1 MPDPSGPLAVLKTLA
16 AAPLRAGRR
25 RTIRQWLD
33 QERVFRLLP
42 LLPVQ
47 LLLLSLL
54 AIPFL
59 LTIWISLLRWRLTRG
74 FWTAAPF
81 GGLANYI
88 DALTDDGFLYSILR
102 TFTFA
107 AAAVAGELLI
117 GFALAILTYRTFR
130 GRRFYLTV
138 FLIPMMIIPVV
149 VGYDF
154 SMLLIDTGPLNA
166 LLSLVTGLD
175 VRVRWMSEWRAAQV
189 AVVLA
194 DVWQWTPLTFL
205 IFVSGLSALPAEPIK
220 AAQVMGATRWQVF
233 RYVQLP
239 LLKPV
244 IVIALVIRSMEALK
258 IFDMPMLLTQGGP
271 GNATETLSIFLWRN
285 AWVFNKVSYA
295 AAASLIL
302 LALFSGVIF
311 AGVWLLKRERARL
324 EAEGAAGR

>member
-1 MPDPSGPLAVLKTLA
+1 MADPSGPTAAPELMA
-16 AAPLRAGRR
+16 AARARPRR
-25 RTIRQWLD
+25 LTLRQWLE

-42 LLPVQ
+42 LIPVQ
-47 LLLLSLL
+47 LLILSLL
-54 AIPFL
+54 AVPFL

-74 FWTAAPF
+74 FWTDAPF
-81 GGLANYI
+81 GALSNFV
-88 DALTDDGFLYSILR
+88 DALTDEGFLNSILR
-102 TFTFA
+102 TFAFA
-107 AAAVAGELLI
+107 GTAVAFELLI
-117 GFALAILTYRTFR
+117 GFGVALLTYKNFR

-154 SMLLIDTGPLNA
+154 SMLLIDTGPLNSV
-166 LLSLVTGLD
+166 LSLVTGLD

-189 AVVLA
+189 AVILA
-194 DVWQWTPLTFL
+194 DIWQWTPLTFL
-205 IFVSGLSALPAEPIK
+205 ILVSGLSALPAEPIK

-244 IVIALVIRSMEALK
+244 IIIALVIRSMEALK

-295 AAASLIL
+295 AAASLVL
-302 LALFSGVIF
+302 LVLFSGVIF
-311 AGVWLLKRERARL
+311 AGIWLLKRERARL
-324 EAEGAAGR
+324 EAEGAPGR